1 MNLVHGRVFRRR
13 QSLRHKNSGVL
24 SLPEPCTAVAGRAV
38 VLGVRPEHVTS
49 RGRTHRLRGGDGRG
63 PRALHLIH
71 RVLLGQNVV
80 FRVDNHMYIPEVGI
94 RAGLEFSAEHVYWFD
109 PETTK
114 RIRL

>member
-1 MNLVHGRVFRRR
+1 MAVGRRGRGCGFRECLHFLDADAWRIR
-13 QSLRHKNSGVL
+13 GAPGRG
-24 SLPEPCTAVAGRAV
+24 AVAGGLAAFEV
-38 VLGVRPEHVTS
+38 ETVEALGA
-49 RGRTHRLRGGDGRG
+49 D
-63 PRALHLIH
+63 HLIH
-71 RVLLGQNVV
+71 GVLLGQNVV

>member
-1 MNLVHGRVFRRR
+1 MGSEMCIRDR
-13 QSLRHKNSGVL
+13 
-24 SLPEPCTAVAGRAV
+24 
-38 VLGVRPEHVTS
+38 
-49 RGRTHRLRGGDGRG
+49 
-63 PRALHLIH
+63 
-71 RVLLGQNVV
+71 V